1 MMAAIHARL
10 ETLSR
15 WLVWAGGA
23 ALMVAAIIVTID
35 VLCRKFVGIT
45 MSVSTPVKF
54 NDKVKIGDEN
64 VMTALGTILS
74 TTNITLLS
82 DIDSAGN
89 LGINDGDPGQVKFVI
104 MTSNAGGH
112 TITLQ
117 GANLQNDISFS
128 AAGDTAT
135 LLYTNSKWYFIGG
148 TATVS

>member
-1 MMAAIHARL
+1 MSKKFSELTAATAAAGVD
-10 ETLSR
+10 TLAIVQGTESKK
-15 WLVWAGGA
+15 LT
-23 ALMVAAIIVTID
+23 VASLFAD
-35 VLCRKFVGIT
+35 
-45 MSVSTPVKF
+45 VSTPTKF
-54 NDKVKIGDEN
+54 NDKIKIGDEN
-64 VMTALGTILS
+64 VMTALGTIIS

-82 DIDSAGN
+82 NIDSAGN
-89 LGINDGDPGQVKFVI
+89 LSINDGDSGQVKFVI

>member
-1 MMAAIHARL
+1 MSKKFSELTAATAA
-10 ETLSR
+10 
-15 WLVWAGGA
+15 AGVDTFAIVQGTDSKK
-23 ALMVAAIIVTID
+23 LTVASLFADI
-35 VLCRKFVGIT
+35 
-45 MSVSTPVKF
+45 STPVRF

-82 DIDSAGN
+82 NIDSAGN
-89 LGINDGDPGQVKFVI
+89 LSINDGDSGQVKFVI

>member
-1 MMAAIHARL
+1 MSKKFSELTAATAA
-10 ETLSR
+10 
-15 WLVWAGGA
+15 AGVDTFAIVQGTDSKK
-23 ALMVAAIIVTID
+23 LTVASLFADI
-35 VLCRKFVGIT
+35 
-45 MSVSTPVKF
+45 STPVKF

>member
-1 MMAAIHARL
+1 MSKKFSELTAATAA
-10 ETLSR
+10 
-15 WLVWAGGA
+15 AGVDTFAIVQGTDSKK
-23 ALMVAAIIVTID
+23 LTVASLFADI
-35 VLCRKFVGIT
+35 
-45 MSVSTPVKF
+45 STPVKF

-82 DIDSAGN
+82 NIDSAGN
-89 LGINDGDPGQVKFVI
+89 LSINDGDSGQVKFVI

>member
-1 MMAAIHARL
+1 MSKKFSELTAATAA
-10 ETLSR
+10 
-15 WLVWAGGA
+15 AGVDTFAIVQGTDSKK
-23 ALMVAAIIVTID
+23 LTVASLFADI
-35 VLCRKFVGIT
+35 
-45 MSVSTPVKF
+45 STPVKF

-74 TTNITLLS
+74 TTNINLLS
-82 DIDSAGN
+82 NIYSAGN

>member
-1 MMAAIHARL
+1 
-10 ETLSR
+10 
-15 WLVWAGGA
+15 
-23 ALMVAAIIVTID
+23 
-35 VLCRKFVGIT
+35 
-45 MSVSTPVKF
+45 
-54 NDKVKIGDEN
+54 
-64 VMTALGTILS
+64 MTALGTILS